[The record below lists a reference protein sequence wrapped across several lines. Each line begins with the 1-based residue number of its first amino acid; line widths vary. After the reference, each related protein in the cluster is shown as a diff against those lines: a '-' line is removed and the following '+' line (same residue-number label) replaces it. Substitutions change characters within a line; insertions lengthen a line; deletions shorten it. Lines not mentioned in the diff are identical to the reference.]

1 MNKLFVKNIEINVY
15 VYLLLMETVIETPI
29 YTTFELDKIK
39 IKIEGMTKHHHIEIL
54 KILKKTPSI
63 KLNEN
68 KSGVFVN
75 LSFLSQST
83 IQEIVKYIDYIFEQ
97 EKSIELLETQCETF
111 KNTYFDKKEDKDNI
125 ILYSS
130 LVK

>member
-1 MNKLFVKNIEINVY
+1 
-15 VYLLLMETVIETPI
+15 MEPI
-29 YTTFELDKIK
+29 ASATATATYSTFDLDKIK
-39 IKIEGMTKHHHIEIL
+39 TKIEGMTKLHHIEIL

-75 LSFLSQST
+75 LSFLPQTT
-83 IQEIVKYIDYIFEQ
+83 IDEIVKYIDYIFEQ
-97 EKSIELLETQCETF
+97 EKSIEFLETQCENY
-111 KNTYFDKKEDKDNI
+111 KNTFFDKKEDKDNI

-130 LVK
+130 LIK